1 MKNEYCKDSKKYCIY
16 AKRNE
21 ANDFMKKHTLVILAA
36 GMGSRYG
43 GLKQLDKMSDEGDT
57 IIDFSLYDAIEAGF
71 KKVVFI
77 IRESFKE
84 EFVAIYNKKL
94 AGKIEVAYVC
104 QELDKIPEGYPVS
117 PDRVKPWG
125 TGHATL
131 QVKGEVTGNFV
142 VINGDD
148 FYSAGAFQTIVK
160 ELDHLNENSY
170 DMCMVAYRLNNT
182 ISENGFVSRG
192 ECFVNENQEL
202 TDVIE
207 RTHIEKI
214 DGEIQRKEADG
225 TFVPMSANSK
235 VSMNF
240 WGFTPKY
247 LEVLEEMFQ
256 DFLKERSLELKSEF
270 FIPTVVNE
278 IIQSKRGTVKVLT
291 SDANR
296 MGVTY
301 AEDRPLVVNEI
312 KRLKEE
318 GIYPVNLWT

>member
-1 MKNEYCKDSKKYCIY
+1 
-16 AKRNE
+16 
-21 ANDFMKKHTLVILAA
+21 
-36 GMGSRYG
+36 MG
-43 GLKQLDKMSDEGDT
+43 
-57 IIDFSLYDAIEAGF
+57 
-71 KKVVFI
+71 
-77 IRESFKE
+77 
-84 EFVAIYNKKL
+84 AIYNEKL
-94 AGKIEVAYVC
+94 EGKIEVAYVC
-104 QELDKIPEGYPVS
+104 QELDNIPEGYPVS
-117 PDRVKPWG
+117 SERVKPWG

-131 QVKGEVTGNFV
+131 QVKSVVEGNFV

-160 ELDHLNENSY
+160 ELDNLKVNSY
-170 DMCMVAYRLNNT
+170 NMCMVAYELSNT

-207 RTHIEKI
+207 RTHIEEV
-214 DGEIQRKEADG
+214 DGKIQRKEADG
-225 TFVPMSANSK
+225 TFVPMAENSN

-256 DFLKERSLELKSEF
+256 DFLKERSMELKSEF

-291 SDANR
+291 SDAKW

-301 AEDRPLVVNEI
+301 SEDRPLVVKEI
-312 KRLKEE
+312 KSLKEE
-318 GIYPVNLWT
+318 GIYPVNLWE

>member
-1 MKNEYCKDSKKYCIY
+1 
-16 AKRNE
+16 
-21 ANDFMKKHTLVILAA
+21 MKKHTLVILAA

-43 GLKQLDKMSDEGDT
+43 GLKQLDQMSDEGDT

-84 EFVAIYNKKL
+84 AFVAVYNEKL
-94 AGKIEVAYVC
+94 KGKIEVAYVC
-104 QELDKIPEGYPVS
+104 QELDNIPGGYPVS
-117 PDRVKPWG
+117 PERVKPWG

-131 QVKGEVTGNFV
+131 QVKGVVDGNFV

-160 ELDHLNENSY
+160 ELDNLKEDSY
-170 DMCMVAYRLNNT
+170 NMCMVAYKLSNT
-182 ISENGFVSRG
+182 ISENGSVSRG

-207 RTHIEKI
+207 RTHIEEV
-214 DGEIQRKEADG
+214 DGKIQRKEVDG
-225 TFVPMSANSK
+225 TFVPMADNSI

-247 LEVLEEMFQ
+247 LEVLEAMFQ
-256 DFLKERSLELKSEF
+256 VFLKEKSMELKSEF

-291 SDANR
+291 SDAKW

-301 AEDRPLVVNEI
+301 AEDRPLVVKEI
-312 KRLKEE
+312 KRLKEK
-318 GIYPVNLWT
+318 GMYPVNLWM